1 MNHRQFSL
9 FATDSLVNST
19 FSYFSL
25 FLSLWKDYEMPVDV
39 RMVLGKSKLTWSRYL
54 QGTSRAEECCI
65 HSENSKRL
73 NEKNVR
79 FPSVKYP
86 LLLSGGFCS
95 SNEVFKYRYILGLC
109 AGLLE
114 AKVWIRSSG
123 STELLFSSGMSG
135 FLSTKQSFITI
146 KKLNLGIILW
156 HLNLHPNLLLKY
168 PMIIASWIL
177 LFVTMRCYN

>member
-114 AKVWIRSSG
+114 AKVWTRSSG
-123 STELLFSSGMSG
+123 STELSSPLGCLAFSPLNNHS
-135 FLSTKQSFITI
+135 LQS
-146 KKLNLGIILW
+146 KNLTLASYCGILIYILT
-156 HLNLHPNLLLKY
+156 Y
-168 PMIIASWIL
+168 
-177 LFVTMRCYN
+177 Y